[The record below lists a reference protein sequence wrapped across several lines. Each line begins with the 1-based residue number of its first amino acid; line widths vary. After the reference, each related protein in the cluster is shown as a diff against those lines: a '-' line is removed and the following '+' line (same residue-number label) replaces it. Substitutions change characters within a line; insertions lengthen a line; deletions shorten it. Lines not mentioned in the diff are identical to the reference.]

1 MIDFKGILHNDSTMD
16 DSAKLIAYR
25 YRRAGPRQR
34 AVVLVDAAMHADP
47 RGAVEAVLG
56 TVEDFTRVESARH
69 DVEPDAKAAMDVM
82 SGDMLNQ
89 PFGLSSPD
97 PTGLRPFGSK
107 SAS

>member
-1 MIDFKGILHNDSTMD
+1 MSDFRGILHKDSTMD

-47 RGAVEAVLG
+47 RAAVEAVLG
-56 TVEDFTRVESARH
+56 TVEDFARVESAPR
-69 DVEPDAKAAMDVM
+69 DVGTDAKTPMDVI
-82 SGDMLNQ
+82 SAEMLNQ
-89 PFGLSSPD
+89 VFGLSRPD